1 MKPAPEPKPAPD
13 PEGTPF
19 EKFDRLFRS
28 VVSVPKAA
36 VEAEEAKERRRN
48 ERKRE
53 RQRATPKKP

>member
-1 MKPAPEPKPAPD
+1 MKKTKSHSTGKSE
-13 PEGTPF
+13 EF
-19 EKFDRLFRS
+19 ENFDRLFRQ

-53 RQRATPKKP
+53 QQKAAKK